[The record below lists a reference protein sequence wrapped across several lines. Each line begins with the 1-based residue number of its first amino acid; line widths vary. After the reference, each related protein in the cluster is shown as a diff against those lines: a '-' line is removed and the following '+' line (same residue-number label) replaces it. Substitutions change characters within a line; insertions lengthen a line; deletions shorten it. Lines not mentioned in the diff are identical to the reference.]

1 MQEVMLLGA
10 LSPHVTVLS
19 GRPEQRDPSAA
30 RILIGSPT
38 IARMMS
44 VSAIHC
50 LLSLDYQ
57 RFMTDE
63 RGRPTGQRREAQDE
77 RSFSFVASF
86 SLSGGQCAQK
96 KGYRRTNL

>member
-1 MQEVMLLGA
+1 MLVGA
-10 LSPHVTVLS
+10 LSPHVTELS
-19 GRPEQRDPSAA
+19 GRLEQRDPSGA

-38 IARMMS
+38 IARKMS

-50 LLSLDYQ
+50 LLSLNSL

-63 RGRPTGQRREAQDE
+63 RSRSTGQRREAQDE
-77 RSFSFVASF
+77 GSFSFVASF